1 MSHTDDNKINF
12 SRLFTLVPRP
22 HIPGNQARS
31 RFKEILVNLRN
42 FYPESKDFLTTGCES
57 TG

>member
-1 MSHTDDNKINF
+1 MTDDNKINF

-22 HIPGNQARS
+22 HIPGTRLGHG
-31 RFKEILVNLRN
+31 FKEILVNLRN

-57 TG
+57 TV